1 MAIDLFQ
8 KIDFKSHGGLD
19 LSWKI
24 EMDAL
29 SDNEWKCIAHMIN
42 DLSIPFQAA
51 IGIPRGGV
59 KLGQYLNEY
68 STQIYLTICERFV
81 YFYFF
86 LSRLSFLNY

>member
-42 DLSIPFQAA
+42 DLSKPFQAA
-51 IGIPRGGV
+51 IGIP
-59 KLGQYLNEY
+59 
-68 STQIYLTICERFV
+68 I
-81 YFYFF
+81 
-86 LSRLSFLNY
+86 